1 MNRNAQIIGHVFI
14 FLLGMFVVASVLLIG
29 YKALNNMQAQQCR
42 AQELEFARDVER
54 AFETG
59 LSRGTVG
66 THTFTLPCGAREL
79 CFVERSAIDTGNTD
93 ETRNK
98 LNEPK
103 YAIISSSVENKEPAS
118 IWVLGSSGYT
128 KVDAFTRALP
138 IADFP
143 TTDANQG
150 SSEGLKCFSG
160 DDVTVRF
167 EGSGMNVWVRADE

>member
-14 FLLGMFVVASVLLIG
+14 FLLGAFVVASVLLIG

-66 THTFTLPCGAREL
+66 THTFTLPCGASEM
-79 CFVERSAIDTGNTD
+79 CFVERSAIDTG
-93 ETRNK
+93 EAIGK
-98 LNEPK
+98 LSSQQK
-103 YAIISSSVENKEPAS
+103 YAIIASSVENKEPAS

-143 TTDANQG
+143 TADLSQG
-150 SSEGLKCFSG
+150 LSEGLKCFSG

-167 EGSGMNVWVRADE
+167 EGTGMSVWVRADE